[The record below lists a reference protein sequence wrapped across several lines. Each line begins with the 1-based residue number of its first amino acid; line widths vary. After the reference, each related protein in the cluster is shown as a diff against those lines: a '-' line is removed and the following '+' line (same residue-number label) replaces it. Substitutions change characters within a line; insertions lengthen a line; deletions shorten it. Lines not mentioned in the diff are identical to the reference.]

1 MTNSLNDK
9 KKEIK
14 KVNGYYVIIL
24 ILSLIIMVIGI
35 SFAYFTAVSSQ
46 EKDKTRINTGT
57 LIINF
62 TDGIEIN
69 NPLLIPRSTPTNI
82 NDQEYLYTNT
92 FSVESTGTLDQTI
105 DIYLNITTNQFSNG
119 ALKYKVYN
127 TNGQQMKEG
136 TLTQSGDMRI
146 LENTY
151 LGAGQTAEFTLMIW
165 LQETGTGQNQDQAKS
180 LVGTMRAEATQVR
193 K

>member
-1 MTNSLNDK
+1 MANSLNDK

-24 ILSLIIMVIGI
+24 ILSLIIMVVGI

-69 NPLLIPRSTPTNI
+69 NPLLIPRNAPSSI
-82 NDQEYLYTNT
+82 NDDEYLYTNT
-92 FSVESTGTLDQTI
+92 FSVESTGSLDQTI
-105 DIYLNITTNQFSNG
+105 DVYLNVSVNEFSTGALRYKVFNSNG
-119 ALKYKVYN
+119 A
-127 TNGQQMKEG
+127 QMREG
-136 TLTQSGDMRI
+136 TISSSGDMKI

-151 LGAGQTAEFTLMIW
+151 LAAGQTSKFSLMIW
-165 LQETGTGQNQDQAKS
+165 LQETGSGQNQEQAKS